1 MSIKKVLDEH
11 LKWLCGEEKGS
22 RADLRGA
29 NLREANLRE
38 ADLRVAD
45 LCRADLYEADLRGAD
60 LPSYKICPEKG
71 SFRAFKALSGGLV
84 IEVEVFSSAKR
95 TNSLT
100 GRKCRASKIK
110 CITGPSKRNKCLGW
124 RTEAGVYYYK
134 GAIVEA
140 DSFDD
145 DIRLECTNGIHFFM
159 TKEEA
164 EEWAN

>member
-29 NLREANLRE
+29 
-38 ADLRVAD
+38 D
-45 LCRADLYEADLRGAD
+45 LCGAN

-84 IEVEVFSSAKR
+84 IEIEVFSSAKR